1 MADGKVIIETDLDSS
16 GIEKG
21 ISGLGEK
28 FGKVGALA
36 SKGLKVA
43 TTAIAGTATALG
55 GVGIAAIKT
64 GADFEA
70 QMSRVQ
76 AISGATGNEFNQ
88 LKDLAIQL
96 GADTSFSAKQAAE
109 GMENL
114 ASAGFET
121 NEIMDAMPGML
132 NLAAASGEDLATSA
146 DIAASTLNAFGM
158 EAGEAAHVADVLA
171 ENANK
176 TNSSVADT
184 GEAMKYIAPL
194 AHAAGI
200 SFEETAAA
208 IGIMADAGIQGSQAG
223 TTLRGA
229 LSRLSKPTG
238 DMKEAM
244 KELGISFYDSEG
256 KMKSLSEQV
265 GMLKKATA
273 GMTDEQRNNYLV
285 TLYGQEALSGM
296 LALMDAGEDELASLA
311 KSYEE
316 CDGAAEKA
324 AETMQDNLNGALEEL
339 GGSAETLGILFYESV
354 AGNLKKTVKSVTK
367 SVNQISNAFKKGGID
382 AAVKQAGKEIAN
394 LATEAAKGAPKMID
408 AAVEFIKSFVQGI
421 SQNKGE
427 LITAAGEI
435 AQAFADGLISLL
447 PPKMQEPVRQAV
459 DAISQSLTDGGL
471 SSAIDTAGN
480 LFSGMLDVISELAE
494 VALPLLT
501 SAIDFVGEN
510 LDELVPFLAAAAA
523 GYIAYKTA
531 VTAVETATTLA
542 ATAQKAWNLAMNL
555 SPVGL
560 LVGSVAALAT
570 GLGIAAIAQG
580 DFKDATA
587 EANGKLADQAKKIRD
602 MQQARADAV
611 ADIESEY
618 GYYQQLWDELQG
630 IVNQNGKIKKGY
642 EERAAFITST
652 LSSALGTEIS
662 ITDGVIDKYGE
673 LKTSIDQLI
682 QKQKQEAILSAY
694 KDSYTEA
701 IKKQAEAQSEL
712 VRTYN
717 DYQAAQEEVN
727 RLEEEHTR
735 LVKEASAGNQEAA
748 TNLQTL
754 EMQQE
759 AANEALKEAES
770 AYNNARTATDEYTTT
785 IANYEAAMGAVEAG
799 TGNAE
804 AAIVA
809 LTNGLI
815 RATGENEAEL
825 SKQVETYQAKYKEME
840 AAAEAGNTGVTQ
852 TMVDGAH
859 AMWLMAQIEHENGTT
874 QNKEKI
880 AQYEQELAEIFNT
893 SPAPAAA
900 EAAAKRTGERA
911 NAGTESV
918 DTKTPAKNKAA
929 EAGAGWEEGAA
940 TAEPTAEAAGAS
952 ISEAGAQG
960 VESVDVA
967 TPSGEKGSEAG
978 QNLASAA
985 EAEKANVEAAGKEL
999 VNAILNGMSQSN
1011 AQELMKGLGRDIALG
1026 LSAGI
1031 TEHQADVTNAINTLV
1046 ESARSALTSANLSN
1060 TSKEEGTK
1068 AATEMQNAIA
1078 TGEPGVISAIQALCD
1093 KAKTTLTSARI
1104 FDTAKKEG
1112 KKATTEMKNAV
1123 TSGTPGV
1130 TNAFKALCDK
1140 SKKELTGAK
1149 INQTA
1154 KEEGKKAVTDMKNA
1168 VTEGTPGAVNAVKSL
1183 CDKAKKELTGAKLP
1197 DAFKKEATN
1206 AAKNFKTAIETGT
1219 PSAVAVAKALGTKSH
1234 DGLKGVNLASK
1245 GKTEGNNLV
1254 KGFTTGINSGRG
1266 TAEACGASLGRTA
1279 LNGLRSADLYSQGYS
1294 IGANLCAG
1302 IAAGISANASAA
1314 AAAAASAAA
1323 SAAAAAR
1330 ANLQIHSPSR
1340 VGMEIGK
1347 MFDAGIAGGIES
1359 NTGMIEEAARSLAD
1373 RIRKSVDMSAVTQ
1386 GIRRSLNIS
1395 TDHATAKMTRDARIR
1410 RGTDQNSSVDQSIHM
1425 VNNYN
1430 IPVASPSEVARTQRE
1445 AARKLLGGV
1454 R

>member
-28 FGKVGALA
+28 FGKIGSLA

-43 TTAIAGTATALG
+43 TTAITGTATALG
-55 GVGIAAIKT
+55 GVGVAAIKT

-76 AISGATGNEFNQ
+76 AISGATGDEFDA
-88 LKDLAIQL
+88 LRDLAIQL
-96 GADTSFSAKQAAE
+96 GADTSFSASSAAE

-114 ASAGFET
+114 ASAGFTT

-158 EAGEAAHVADVLA
+158 EAGDAAHVADVLA
-171 ENANK
+171 ENANR

-200 SFEETAAA
+200 SMEETAAA

-229 LSRLSKPTG
+229 LSRLSRPT
-238 DMKEAM
+238 DTMKIAM
-244 KELGISFYDSEG
+244 DELGVSFYDSEG

-265 GMLKKATA
+265 GMMKEATA

-296 LALMDAGEDELASLA
+296 LALMEAGEGKLSGLT
-311 KSYEE
+311 KSYEN
-316 CDGAAEKA
+316 CNDAALKA

-339 GGSAETLGILFYESV
+339 GGSAETLGIKFYDSV
-354 AGNLKKTVKSVTK
+354 SGNLKKTVKSVTK
-367 SVNQISNAFKKGGID
+367 SVNEISRAFDKGGID
-382 AAVKQAGKEIAN
+382 AAVKRAGKEIAN
-394 LATEAAKGAPKMID
+394 LATEAAKGAPKMINT
-408 AAVEFIKSFVQGI
+408 AVKFIQSFAQGI
-421 SQNKGE
+421 SENKGQ
-427 LITAAGEI
+427 LLNAAGEI

-459 DAISQSLTDGGL
+459 DAISKSLTDGGL

-480 LFSGMLDVISELAE
+480 LFSGMLDIISELAE

-501 SAIDFVGEN
+501 SAIDFAGEN

-542 ATAQKAWNLAMNL
+542 ATAQKAWNLVMNL

-580 DFKDATA
+580 DFKNATA
-587 EANGKLADQAKKIRD
+587 EANGKLADQAQEIRD

-630 IVNQNGKIKKGY
+630 IVDQNGKIKKGY

-652 LSSALGTEIS
+652 LSSALATEIS

-673 LKTSIDQLI
+673 LKTSIAQLI

-727 RLEEEHTR
+727 RLEEEHAR

-825 SKQVETYQAKYKEME
+825 SKQVETYQTKYEEMK
-840 AAAEAGNTGVTQ
+840 AVAEAGNTGVTQ

-880 AQYEQELAEIFNT
+880 AQYEQELAAIFNT

-900 EAAAKRTGERA
+900 EAAAKRAGERA

-1011 AQELMKGLGRDIALG
+1011 AQELMKGLGKDIALG

-1031 TEHQADVTNAINTLV
+1031 TEHQADVTNAINALV

-1068 AATEMQNAIA
+1068 AATEMQNAIT
-1078 TGEPGVISAIQALCD
+1078 TGETGVTSAIQALCD

-1104 FDTAKKEG
+1104 FDVAKKES

-1123 TSGTPGV
+1123 TSGTPG
-1130 TNAFKALCDK
+1130 
-1140 SKKELTGAK
+1140 
-1149 INQTA
+1149 
-1154 KEEGKKAVTDMKNA
+1154 
-1168 VTEGTPGAVNAVKSL
+1168 AVNAVKSL
-1183 CDKAKKELTGAKLP
+1183 CEKAKKELTGAKLP

-1219 PSAVAVAKALGTKSH
+1219 PSAVAAAKALGTKTY
-1234 DGLKGVNLASK
+1234 DGLKGVNLAVK
-1245 GKTEGNNLV
+1245 GRTEGNNLT

-1266 TAEACGASLGRTA
+1266 TAEACGASLGRAA
-1279 LNGLRSADLYSQGYS
+1279 LNGLRSANLYGQGYS

-1302 IAAGISANASAA
+1302 IAAGISANAAA
-1314 AAAAASAAA
+1314 AANAAASAAA

-1340 VGMEIGK
+1340 VGVEIGK
-1347 MFDAGIAGGIES
+1347 MFDAGIAGGIEK
-1359 NTGMIEEAARSLAD
+1359 NTDLVETASERLTD
-1373 RIRKSVDMSAVTQ
+1373 KIRKSVNLVDVTQ
-1386 GIRRSLNIS
+1386 GFKRSLYIAA
-1395 TDHATAKMTRDARIR
+1395 DRATAKMTQDARTHRETEKNGDI
-1410 RGTDQNSSVDQSIHM
+1410 DQSIYMENH
-1425 VNNYN
+1425 YH